1 MGGGGGAIDI
11 AFVPPLTCGCCREN
25 WEETDGARR
34 YVPVAETMETEEVVL
49 CREICR
55 DIVPNCDMGMGPR
68 PGPAAT
74 AIAAVG
80 IGGPWPGRGGGG
92 GGGAAHE
99 GVTGTEM
106 GMDGVGTAMGMPML
120 LPPLFSRLPLPP
132 LLPLWV
138 LGLWLRDAVRPGL
151 CWLPKRAGLVM

>member
-1 MGGGGGAIDI
+1 MNKLAVSLYVSVYSCVVLRLLL

-34 YVPVAETMETEEVVL
+34 YVPVAETMETEEVVAL

-74 AIAAVG
+74 AVS
-80 IGGPWPGRGGGG
+80 PRE
-92 GGGAAHE
+92 E
-99 GVTGTEM
+99 GTKTRENPEEGSE
-106 GMDGVGTAMGMPML
+106 
-120 LPPLFSRLPLPP
+120 
-132 LLPLWV
+132 
-138 LGLWLRDAVRPGL
+138 
-151 CWLPKRAGLVM
+151 

>member
-11 AFVPPLTCGCCREN
+11 AFVPPLTCGCCRVN

-34 YVPVAETMETEEVVL
+34 YVPVAETMETEEVVEL

-74 AIAAVG
+74 A
-80 IGGPWPGRGGGG
+80 
-92 GGGAAHE
+92 
-99 GVTGTEM
+99 GTEL
-106 GMDGVGTAMGMPML
+106 GMEGVGTAMGMPML